1 MGRKNKMENY
11 QVCTRCVM
19 DTTADDITF
28 DKDGHCNF
36 CNKFIENIKKH
47 HSLPEQELAEK
58 REALIENIKKDG
70 KNKPYDCIVGVS
82 GGVDSSYVLYLTKRC
97 GLRPLAVHLDNGWNS
112 ELSVQNIS
120 NLVNKLGVDLYTHV
134 VDWEE
139 KRDIQLAFFAAHVID
154 IEMLT
159 DSAIADLNFKQAKK
173 YRINYILAGTN
184 SSTEGM
190 IMPSKWYHYKYDK
203 KNIMSIQKKFG
214 TKKLKTYT
222 FLSTF
227 DFLWNQYIVK
237 RRWIS
242 FLDYFDYKKTEA
254 LDILVKNFDYKPYP
268 YKHYESVFTRF
279 YQGYILPKKFN
290 VDKRRLHLSTL
301 IITGQMTRDAAL
313 EILDSAPYPDPE
325 QEKIDKEFVLKKL
338 GFTEETFDQYINSP
352 GIPHKYYGSEKWMID
367 TAVKINKIRKRL
379 LS

>member
-1 MGRKNKMENY
+1 
-11 QVCTRCVM
+11 M

-36 CNKFIENIKKH
+36 CNEFIENIKKH

-58 REALIENIKKDG
+58 REVLIERIKKDG

-82 GGVDSSYVLYLTKRC
+82 GGVDSSYALYLTKQC

-139 KRDIQLAFFAAHVID
+139 KRDIQLAFFAAHVVD

-159 DSAIADLNFKQAKK
+159 DSALAALNFNQAKK
-173 YRINYILAGTN
+173 YRVKYILAGTN

-190 IMPSKWYHYKYDK
+190 RMPYNWNHYKYDK
-203 KNIMSIQKKFG
+203 KNIMSIQKNFG
-214 TKKLKTYT
+214 TKKLLTYT
-222 FLSTF
+222 FLSTR

-237 RRWIS
+237 RRWIN
-242 FLDYFDYKKTEA
+242 FLDYFNYKKTEA
-254 LDILVKNFDYKPYP
+254 LDILVKNFGYKPYP

-290 VDKRRLHLSTL
+290 IDKRRLHLSTL
-301 IITGQMTRDAAL
+301 IVTDQMTRDEAL
-313 EILDSAPYPDPE
+313 KMLDSDPYPDLE
-325 QEKIDKEFVLKKL
+325 QEKIDKEFVIKKL
-338 GFTEETFDQYINSP
+338 GFTEENFDKYINSP
-352 GIPHKYYGSEKWMID
+352 GISHEYYGSEKWIMDAAI
-367 TAVKINKIRKRL
+367 KINEVRRKIL
-379 LS
+379 G

>member
-1 MGRKNKMENY
+1 MENY
-11 QVCTRCVM
+11 QICTRCVM
-19 DTTADDITF
+19 DTTADDIIF
-28 DKDGHCNF
+28 DQDGHCNF
-36 CNKFIENIKKH
+36 CNKFIEDIKKH
-47 HSLPEQELAEK
+47 HSLSEQELTEK
-58 REALIENIKKDG
+58 REALIERIKKDG

-82 GGVDSSYVLYLTKRC
+82 GGVDSSYALYLAKQN

-112 ELSVQNIS
+112 ELAVQNIS

-139 KRDIQLAFFAAHVID
+139 KKDIQLAFFAAHVID

-159 DSAIADLNFKQAKK
+159 DSALAALNFDQAKK
-173 YRINYILAGTN
+173 YHINYILWGTN

-190 IMPSKWYHYKYDK
+190 GMPSNWNYYKYDK

-222 FLSTF
+222 FLSTI
-227 DFLWNQYIVK
+227 DYLRYLVK
-237 RRWIS
+237 YSWIS
-242 FLDYFDYKKTEA
+242 FLDYFDYKKVEA

-301 IITGQMTRDAAL
+301 VVTGQMTRDEAL
-313 EILDSAPYPDPE
+313 KMLESNPYPDPE
-325 QEKIDKEFVLKKL
+325 QEKSDKEFVIKKL
-338 GFTEETFDQYINSP
+338 GFTEESFEKYINSP
-352 GIPHKYYGSEKWMID
+352 GIPHEYYGSEKWILD
-367 TAVKINKIRKRL
+367 AAIKINKMRRKIL
-379 LS
+379 G